1 MRGFPIRG
9 SLKRHRL
16 FVRLLIPYLL
26 FMLLALLLGL
36 LLYNKTYDAMKN
48 EVTRNNLE
56 LLDQVKDT
64 MDRRLSEINTI
75 AMQVLSDPQVK
86 GFQRVTD
93 PFDGSTT
100 FKVMETQKRLYTYNV
115 SNNFVLD
122 YFLLF
127 KNSDL
132 ALSPKTTYQ
141 LPRFYRSAFTYT
153 DKDYETWRSEMFGTF
168 HAQTFQPAEDVT
180 YQGKSY
186 SMLTYVQSLGY
197 PGHIQGALAILVDNR
212 QVQSLLGGLNLSDG
226 GWASIVNN
234 KGQVISFV
242 SADGKRPRTE
252 AIDYKLS
259 RGIINAS
266 DKTDNML
273 ITYTNSTYNDWSYV
287 VAQPPHV
294 VLQKVLYIK
303 KITFAI
309 VFAFL
314 FAGLLL
320 AYLFA
325 YRSSRPLL
333 GIVKTISERFG
344 AENNRP
350 GDMYGFIHNSV
361 SRLIDNNLELQ
372 GEIEKQA
379 PLLWETFFERLLK
392 GEFLTMNEINSLLRH
407 QRMEISGRGYAIG
420 IVHFPGMETDL
431 NADLLHKLDVSRVII
446 KEILRARLGQ
456 YGYLHDV
463 AEDKIA
469 VLFVNPV
476 EERESFK
483 STIEDIVRKVQEDVR
498 AKLPII
504 PAVAVGSFSDS
515 LLDVSSS
522 YEEAR
527 QSLYYTNLE
536 HGGGLVW
543 YDELPNE
550 SSGFYF
556 PGEVETRLINY
567 VKAGETAEVDKL
579 LSMLHRENF
588 LERHLSF
595 AMQQLFLC
603 EVLGSLVKVQDQLLL
618 YNQGDVKMLFQQL
631 YSSDKP
637 ALVYRLVMDKF
648 KGICQEIDQKK
659 KSRNVRL
666 VESIIELL
674 GQRYSEPNLNL
685 DSVADQMN
693 TSKVYL
699 SQFFKEQT
707 GTNFS
712 EYLEN
717 LRMERAKD
725 LLTQTSQAIG
735 DIALQVG
742 YHSTNTFS
750 RAFKRGTGVS
760 ATTYRDTELSAKT
773 SAS

>member
-1 MRGFPIRG
+1 MRRFPIRG
-9 SLKRHRL
+9 SLTRHRL

-36 LLYNKTYDAMKN
+36 VLYNKTYDAMKK

-93 PFDGSTT
+93 PFSGTNT
-100 FKVMETQKRLYTYNV
+100 YKVLETQKRLYSYNV

-127 KNSDL
+127 KNSNL
-132 ALSPKTTYQ
+132 ALSSKTSYE
-141 LPRFYRSAFTYT
+141 LSRFYRSTLTYA
-153 DKDYETWRSEMFGTF
+153 DKNYDSWRSEMFGNF
-168 HAQTFQPAEDVT
+168 HAQTFLPAEDVT

-197 PGHIQGALAILVDNR
+197 PGHIQGALEILVDNR
-212 QVQSLLGGLNLSDG
+212 EVQSLLSGLNLSDG

-234 KGQVISFV
+234 EGQVISFV
-242 SADGKRPRTE
+242 SADGKKPQTDT
-252 AIDYKLS
+252 IDYKLS

-266 DKTDNML
+266 GKTDDML

-303 KITFAI
+303 NITFAI

-333 GIVKTISERFG
+333 GIIKTITDRFS
-344 AENNRP
+344 AENSRP
-350 GDMYGFIHNSV
+350 GDMYGFIQHSV

-392 GEFLTMNEINSLLRH
+392 GEFLTMNEINSLLKH
-407 QRMEISGRGYAIG
+407 QRMEISGHGYAIG
-420 IVHFPGMETDL
+420 VVHFPGMETDL
-431 NADLLHKLDVSRVII
+431 NADLLHKLDISRVII
-446 KEILRARLGQ
+446 KEILRNRLGK

-476 EERESFK
+476 EDGESFK
-483 STIEDIVRKVQEDVR
+483 SVIEGIMLLVQEDVR
-498 AKLPII
+498 AQLPIT
-504 PAVAVGSFSDS
+504 PAVAVGSFCDS
-515 LLDVSSS
+515 LMDMSSS

-527 QSLYYTNLE
+527 QSLYYTNWE
-536 HGGGLVW
+536 QAEGLVW

-550 SSGFYF
+550 SSSFYF
-556 PGEVETRLINY
+556 P
-567 VKAGETAEVDKL
+567 
-579 LSMLHRENF
+579 S
-588 LERHLSF
+588 
-595 AMQQLFLC
+595 
-603 EVLGSLVKVQDQLLL
+603 
-618 YNQGDVKMLFQQL
+618 
-631 YSSDKP
+631 
-637 ALVYRLVMDKF
+637 
-648 KGICQEIDQKK
+648 
-659 KSRNVRL
+659 
-666 VESIIELL
+666 
-674 GQRYSEPNLNL
+674 
-685 DSVADQMN
+685 
-693 TSKVYL
+693 
-699 SQFFKEQT
+699 
-707 GTNFS
+707 
-712 EYLEN
+712 
-717 LRMERAKD
+717 
-725 LLTQTSQAIG
+725 
-735 DIALQVG
+735 
-742 YHSTNTFS
+742 
-750 RAFKRGTGVS
+750 
-760 ATTYRDTELSAKT
+760 
-773 SAS
+773 